1 MNSTRCAACRYL
13 RRRCPSDCIFA
24 PYFPPDDPKRFIC
37 VHKIYGASN
46 VGKMLQELPV
56 NRRTEAAD
64 SLFFE
69 AQCRLQ
75 DPVYGCVGTVTILHQ
90 QIHDAQCQLARIQ
103 AQIAALSAQSAQQ
116 NQFHHHHQ
124 VEVTPTFNPISSPA
138 QYDVANTNNWFN
150 FNLL

>member
-1 MNSTRCAACRYL
+1 MATASSVTFSWSKCLCDPIYTA
-13 RRRCPSDCIFA
+13 SFA
-24 PYFPPDDPKRFIC
+24 SEKFSRLLISYD
-37 VHKIYGASN
+37 
-46 VGKMLQELPV
+46 QELPV

>member
-1 MNSTRCAACRYL
+1 MYNVEKKRTTSFVTF
-13 RRRCPSDCIFA
+13 SSFA
-24 PYFPPDDPKRFIC
+24 SEKCSWLLISYD
-37 VHKIYGASN
+37 
-46 VGKMLQELPV
+46 QELPV
-56 NRRTEAAD
+56 NRRAEAAD

-103 AQIAALSAQSAQQ
+103 AQIAALSARTAQQ
-116 NQFHHHHQ
+116 NHQYHDHQ

-138 QYDVANTNNWFN
+138 QYDIANTNNWFD